1 MSGTLPGASGGDHPP
16 PPGQAGVYR
25 RLVTGA
31 AGKAISLVMQFAEQF
46 LLVPVFLLHWGANG
60 YGDWLVLMSAA
71 GFVAMLDMG
80 LQAYF
85 GNALQM
91 VWARGERAAFHR
103 MLHTGLAIYV
113 AITVAALPV
122 VVGSGLS
129 GAWPEWLNLQGP
141 GAPSAPAAL
150 TVLGLYMLVSI
161 PLGIVFQIYRARGEY
176 ALGVMINNARRIVTI
191 GAIVTV
197 LWCGG
202 GMAALASTFLGLS
215 LAYWV
220 LLVVHQKR
228 RYPDLAFGVALPD
241 RAMLRDLAAVCP
253 FYAVL
258 PVATTATL
266 QGTVILISALGTA
279 GAGVVAF
286 TTVRTLCG
294 MARTVA
300 AEIGIVAGL
309 EIARQYAQGDM
320 AALARMYRFT
330 GRLAGGLCGG
340 LAGMIAV
347 IGPTFLE
354 TWTLGRVPF
363 DGAVF
368 WPLLAA
374 AAAAGPAIAGA
385 KMMEFNNRPR
395 ALAGAHAAAGA
406 LTLAL
411 CLALIP
417 SLGVA
422 GAAWAVLA
430 AEIFALGVPVPWFAA
445 RIARLSP
452 IAFIAS
458 THGFA
463 ALSFAI
469 SMSVAYVAVAL
480 TGNDGFARLAA
491 AGAIWAATA
500 ALAAPWLLLNA
511 SQRRGLFDRL
521 RRRLPGG

>member
-1 MSGTLPGASGGDHPP
+1 VSGPLPGGDHPP

-25 RLVTGA
+25 RFVAGA
-31 AGKAISLVMQFAEQF
+31 AGKAISLVIQFAEQF
-46 LLVPVFLLHWGANG
+46 LLVPVFLLHWGADG
-60 YGDWLVLMSAA
+60 YSDWLVLMSAA

-91 VWARGERAAFHR
+91 VWARGEREAFRR
-103 MLHTGLAIYV
+103 MLHNGLAVYAV
-113 AITVAALPV
+113 ITAVALPV
-122 VVGSGLS
+122 VVGGALA
-129 GAWPEWLNLQGP
+129 GAWRGWLNLQGP
-141 GAPSAPAAL
+141 GAPSASAAL
-150 TVLGLYMLVSI
+150 ALLGLYMLVSI
-161 PLGIVFQIYRARGEY
+161 PLGIVFQIYRARGDY
-176 ALGVMINNARRIVTI
+176 ALGVMITNARRIVTI
-191 GAIVTV
+191 VAIVAV

-215 LAYWV
+215 LAFWIA
-220 LLVVHQKR
+220 LVVHQKR
-228 RYPDLAFGVALPD
+228 RYPDLAFGLALPD
-241 RAMLRDLAAVCP
+241 RAVLRELAAVCP

-258 PVATTATL
+258 PVAMTVTL
-266 QGTVILISALGTA
+266 QGSVILISTLAAA

-286 TTVRTLCG
+286 TTIRTLCG
-294 MARTVA
+294 MARMVA
-300 AEIGIVAGL
+300 MEIGNVPGI

-347 IGPTFLE
+347 IGPPFLE
-354 TWTLGRVPF
+354 IWTLGRVPF

-374 AAAAGPAIAGA
+374 AAAAGPAIAGT
-385 KMMEFNNRPR
+385 KMMEYNNRPR

-406 LTLAL
+406 VTLAL

-417 SLGVA
+417 SMGAA

-430 AEIFALGVPVPWFAA
+430 AEICALGVPIPWFAA
-445 RIARLSP
+445 RIAGLSP
-452 IAFIAS
+452 PAFIAT

-463 ALSFAI
+463 ALSFVVSTA
-469 SMSVAYVAVAL
+469 VAYAAVAL
-480 TGNDGFARLAA
+480 TGDGSLARLIA
-491 AGAIWAATA
+491 AGAVWTVAA
-500 ALAAPWLLLNA
+500 ALAAPWLLVG
-511 SQRRGLFDRL
+511 SGHRRGLFERL